1 VGRDPKPARKP
12 GTSSHDPAVE
22 EDPVIDRGACF
33 PGPRSYHAYGTGWCF
48 FPNVNALFL
57 KPYDIIIV
65 GAGSAGC
72 VLANRLSEDPNR
84 RILLLEA
91 GGRDRNPFIHMP
103 AGLWQLRN
111 NTRINWNYYTEP
123 EPNLADRRL
132 YWPRGRV
139 LGGSSSINAMCYC
152 RGHRKDYDEWA
163 ASGAEGWAFDDCLPF
178 FIKSEDQGRGA
189 SELHGVGGPLAV
201 QDLRFHNPLTDRFL
215 DACAQAGLPLTDDF
229 NGPHQRGCGLYQVT
243 QRDGRRCSAAAGYLK
258 PALDRDNLEVLTGAA
273 AREVLFDGRR
283 ARGVRVRHRGSDRD
297 FEGGE
302 VILSGGAI
310 NSPQL
315 LMLSG
320 VGPAAHLREH
330 GLSVRLDQPAV
341 GENLQDH
348 LDICTVVSINT
359 KDSYDTLNHLLTGLQ
374 YYLKHEGPGTSNIA
388 EGGAFIVSPHA
399 DDDRPDI
406 QLHFIPAQLDEHGKN
421 DLPGSGMTIHACPLR
436 PESRGRIRLKSAD
449 PEAAP
454 AIFANY
460 LDSAYDRTMMV
471 ECVRQS
477 QAIFAQDAF
486 AEVVSGRVFPEEGV
500 DTDAEVLDFVR
511 RKAETVYHP
520 VGTCR
525 MGSGDDAVVDTELR
539 VRGLEGLR
547 VVDASVM
554 PALVSGNTNAP
565 TIMIAEKIATAMET
579 AGA

>member
-1 VGRDPKPARKP
+1 MEYPPNL
-12 GTSSHDPAVE
+12 SSH
-22 EDPVIDRGACF
+22 
-33 PGPRSYHAYGTGWCF
+33 
-48 FPNVNALFL
+48 
-57 KPYDIIIV
+57 DIIIV

-72 VLANRLSEDPNR
+72 VLANRLSENPNR
-84 RILLLEA
+84 RVLLLEA
-91 GGRDRNPFIHMP
+91 GGKDRNPFIHMP

-123 EPNLADRRL
+123 EPNLNDRRL

-163 ASGAEGWAFDDCLPF
+163 AAGAGGWSFDDCLPF
-178 FIKSEDQGRGA
+178 FLKSEDQGRGP
-189 SELHGVGGPLAV
+189 SEFHGVGGPLSV
-201 QDLRFHNPLTDRFL
+201 QDLRYHSPLSDRFL
-215 DACAQAGLPLTDDF
+215 EACAQAGLPHTDDF

-243 QRDGRRCSAAAGYLK
+243 QRDGKRCSAAAGYLK
-258 PALDRDNLEVLTGAA
+258 PALERPNLDVVTGAA
-273 AREVLFDGRR
+273 AEAVLFDGPR
-283 ARGVRVRHRGSDRD
+283 ARGVRANVKGRQRD

-320 VGPAAHLREH
+320 IGPAAHLREH
-330 GLSVRLDQPAV
+330 GIAVRLDLPAV

-348 LDICTVVSINT
+348 LDICTVVKINSRE
-359 KDSYDTLNHLLTGLQ
+359 SYDTLNHLTAGLQ
-374 YYLKHEGPGTSNIA
+374 YFLTHEGPGTSNIA
-388 EGGAFIVSPHA
+388 EGGAFIVSPLA
-399 DDDRPDI
+399 TDDRPDI
-406 QLHFIPAQLDEHGKN
+406 QLHFIPAQLDEHGRN
-421 DLPGSGMTIHACPLR
+421 ELPGSGMTLHACPLR
-436 PESRGRIRLKSAD
+436 PESRGRIALKSAD
-449 PEAAP
+449 PGEAP

-460 LDSAYDRTMMV
+460 LDAEYDRRMMV

-477 QAIFAQDAF
+477 LDIFAQPAF
-486 AEVVSGRVFPEEGV
+486 ADLVSGRVYPEEGV
-500 DTDAEVLDFVR
+500 TGDDALLDFVR

-525 MGSGDDAVVDTELR
+525 MGGDEASVVDNALQ
-539 VRGLEGLR
+539 VRGVEGLR

-565 TIMIAEKIATAMET
+565 TIMIAEKIAAEMTET
-579 AGA
+579 ALA